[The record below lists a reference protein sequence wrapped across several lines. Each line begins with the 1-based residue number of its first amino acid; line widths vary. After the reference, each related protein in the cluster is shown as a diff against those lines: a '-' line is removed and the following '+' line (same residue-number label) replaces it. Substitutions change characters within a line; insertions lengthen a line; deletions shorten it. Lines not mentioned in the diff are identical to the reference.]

1 MILDEVLDIVR
12 HKARNQR
19 NLEWLSDA
27 PEDVEQ
33 RRNAKYAAD
42 ILDELA
48 GELEKLR
55 GLAV

>member
-27 PEDVEQ
+27 PEDAEL

-42 ILDELA
+42 LLDDLA

-55 GLAV
+55 GP